1 MNKKLKSLLAGS
13 ALIVPIITLFSSQK
27 DANAFKI
34 NMLKLPTRTTNP
46 TVKLQTPKITPIKV
60 GSTVKKHIQTSPKK
74 TLENIHKTDPQ
85 LAKSLDKLGEIIKT
99 NKLTIVKNTDTSN
112 KPPTVPPRNDQTY
125 ASVGESPYEKPTDS
139 PIYENVL
146 TLRNNTN
153 TNSTGLK
160 KRPAYNP
167 NKGKAPQP
175 PSVKSSSLA
184 NDPIYEEID

>member
-85 LAKSLDKLGEIIKT
+85 LAKSLGKLGEIIKT
-99 NKLTIVKNTDTSN
+99 NKLTIV
-112 KPPTVPPRNDQTY
+112 
-125 ASVGESPYEKPTDS
+125 KPTDS